1 MTALLRME
9 DRMGCDSYAGGIMFS
24 EMDDEIGC
32 LCTFPHNDGDT
43 LDAGRVRALAY
54 LGAAV
59 VLQHR
64 GDLEHPYLPSCLP
77 EWMRQEIDRNIRLP
91 NAGCERTAC
100 PKGTNDNT

>member
-1 MTALLRME
+1 
-9 DRMGCDSYAGGIMFS
+9 MGCDSYAGGIMFS